1 MRYEDCPRNHGSAA
15 PLGTDPLCA
24 VDSLSL
30 SPSLLLLSVQP
41 QAENFTVLF
50 LQSQPRRFSV
60 RFFTAHN
67 IPLQKIANRLRPNR
81 GPPLCPT
88 IPTPPDLILFALIT
102 FKQQH
107 KYGRVH
113 KTPTG
118 WLVALS
124 GPSFGRDNY
133 LSMVLTTM
141 ETSAEKF
148 QQHDESLLILRIQ
161 NRIITSFALSPNQSR
176 SQAPPVHQNYLL

>member
-1 MRYEDCPRNHGSAA
+1 MPRCLRPRA

-124 GPSFGRDNY
+124 GPSFGLVVSSGQLLFSY
-133 LSMVLTTM
+133 L
-141 ETSAEKF
+141 
-148 QQHDESLLILRIQ
+148 DILRLHESKRDICATCRDS
-161 NRIITSFALSPNQSR
+161 NLNTVKDCS
-176 SQAPPVHQNYLL
+176 